1 MLYKLHVIL
10 AFAVV
15 IPTLLISVFVA
26 IIPAFIMRLFKAD
39 KLADRWIRFN
49 GTNIASIGMWSLRV
63 RLHVEG
69 LEKIPRDGTPIC
81 FVANHQS
88 LLDIPAVVSGLRIWA
103 GFITKK
109 ELKKV
114 PLLNFWIQSINCVYI
129 DRNSPRSAIEAILKG
144 VDNIRKG
151 IPMFIFPEGTRSK
164 NGKLGEFKN
173 GSLKLGTRAKAV
185 LVPIVISGTRRAF
198 EEKNGIGPVH
208 VNLLVCDPIPTS
220 DLTEEE
226 VKELPARVFTAIED
240 RYNTLTQAVV

>member
-1 MLYKLHVIL
+1 MLNKLHVIL
-10 AFAVV
+10 TFAVV
-15 IPTLLISVFVA
+15 IPVLFISVFVA
-26 IIPAFIMRLFKAD
+26 IIPAFIMRLFKANIV
-39 KLADRWIRFN
+39 ADRWIRFN

-63 RLHVEG
+63 RIHVDG
-69 LEKIPRDGTPIC
+69 MEKIPRDGTPVC

-114 PLLNFWIQSINCVYI
+114 PLLNFWIQSMHCVYI

-164 NGKLGEFKN
+164 NGRLGEFKS
-173 GSLKLGTRAKAV
+173 GSLKLGSRAKAV
-185 LVPIVISGTRRAF
+185 LIPIVISGTRRAF
-198 EEKNGIGPVH
+198 EEKDGIGPVH
-208 VNLLVCDPIPTS
+208 VDLLVCDPIPTI

-226 VKELPARVFTAIED
+226 VKELPTRVFTAIEE
-240 RYNTLTQAVV
+240 RYNILTQAIV